1 MNIFIKFQEA
11 LSVARIFIITCVLL
25 NFFFVIYWTLIASD
39 RYVSTAHIQVNRT
52 DLRPSSVDIASMLTG
67 QNDNNRSDL
76 LLLRDYLLSEEMLLK
91 LDAKFNLKLHYSD
104 SGIDLISRMWSVNN
118 PLEWFHRYY
127 LSSVQI
133 ELDEFSGLLII
144 KTEGFTPLFSKQM
157 ADMLVL
163 EGELFLNQS
172 AHKLARSQV
181 DFLVEQVES
190 MGERAMKARQ
200 AVLDFQNRKN
210 LVSPQTT
217 AESTQAIINSLEAKL
232 SELQIERNSLSSYLL
247 PGHASLLLIAQQIK
261 AVESQI
267 ADQKA
272 RLTSTK
278 GRTLNEVV
286 EEMQRLQAQ
295 ALFAE
300 EVYKSALITL
310 EKGRLEALRTIK
322 MVSLV
327 RPPVL
332 PEYPMQ
338 PRRLYN
344 TLLSITLTWMLGGI
358 MLLLVA
364 VIKDHQE

>member
-1 MNIFIKFQEA
+1 MNLINKFFGSLSLARAFI
-11 LSVARIFIITCVLL
+11 VTCVLI
-25 NFFFVIYWTLIASD
+25 NFLLVIYWALIASD

-52 DLRPSSVDIASMLTG
+52 DLRASSVDIASLLTG
-67 QNDNNRSDL
+67 QSDNNRQDL

-91 LDAKFNLKLHYSD
+91 LDAKFNLRQHYSD
-104 SGIDLISRMWSVNN
+104 TGVDLISRMWSLSN

-127 LSSVQI
+127 LSMVQI
-133 ELDEFSGLLII
+133 ELDEFTGLLVI
-144 KTEGFTPLFSKQM
+144 KTEAFTPLLSKQL
-157 ADMLVL
+157 ADMLVM
-163 EGELFLNQS
+163 EGELFLNRS
-172 AHKLARSQV
+172 AHKLAMSQV

-190 MGERAMKARQ
+190 MGERAMKARK

-217 AESTQAIINSLEAKL
+217 AESTQAIINSLEARL
-232 SELQIERNSLSSYLL
+232 NELQVERSSLSSYLL

-272 RLTSTK
+272 RLTSTR
-278 GRTLNEVV
+278 GRTLNQVV

-300 EVYKSALITL
+300 EVYKSALVTL

-322 MVSLV
+322 MVGLV
-327 RPPVL
+327 RAPVL
-332 PEYPMQ
+332 PEYPLK

-344 TLLSITLTWMLGGI
+344 TLLSVALTWMLGGI
-358 MLLLVA
+358 LLLLVA